1 MGGLHEGRQQ
11 GHRREQKDADD
22 KEKRQADREIAI
34 LEHGRFDI
42 RVLVGKDVRDEE
54 IKRVAGERP
63 FDDHFRIGESVE

>member
-22 KEKRQADREIAI
+22 KKRQADREIAI

-42 RVLVGKDVRDEE
+42 RVLVGKDVRHEHV
-54 IKRVAGERP
+54 KRDAGERP